1 MPPSKNGGIF
11 APQQIKLYMKRIITL
26 MAIAC
31 STTLFAQTDAQKQA
45 DQLRKDLE
53 KTGKVEK
60 QGWSKGGL
68 INIGLNQGMLEN
80 WAAGGERMSL
90 AANGQVNAFLN
101 NLNGNKVWENNLDA
115 YYGLNYVASNNFV
128 PRKLDDRLDISSRY
142 SLQPK
147 SWTNAPSKLKRHTY
161 LTGLLRFQSQ
171 FTPGYNYDLANFEKF
186 PISELFAPAYLT
198 LALGATYR
206 PNENFSVFFSPLA
219 ARMTVTKASYTKFAD
234 AFGVKKGKTSRMEMG
249 AYLTARYKTQLTKNI
264 SYNTR
269 LDLYSNYLA
278 KNTVENGITL
288 KKDNPGNV
296 DVLWDNFFAMKISK
310 FIGAGLGFTMIYDND
325 IPGQKTKSSTIS
337 GVSVPN
343 SAYGPLGWWQLKQ
356 VLNVGFSYKL

>member
-1 MPPSKNGGIF
+1 
-11 APQQIKLYMKRIITL
+11 MKRIF
-26 MAIAC
+26 
-31 STTLFAQTDAQKQA
+31 TLFAIALTSQAFAQDLNKKTDDLQ
-45 DQLRKDLE
+45 KDLDR
-53 KTGKVEK
+53 KVKAEH

-90 AANGQVNAFLN
+90 AGNGQINAFVN
-101 NLNGNKVWENNLDA
+101 NIKGNKAWENTLDA

-147 SWTNAPSKLKRHTY
+147 SWTTSPNKFKRHTY
-161 LTGLLRFQSQ
+161 LTGLFRFQSQ
-171 FTPGYNYDLANFEKF
+171 FTPGYNYDLADFEKY
-186 PISELFAPAYLT
+186 PISEFLAPAYFT

-206 PNENFSVFFSPLA
+206 PSDNFSVFFSPLA
-219 ARMTVTKASYTKFAD
+219 ARMTTTKKKYTEFTD
-234 AFGVKKGKTSRMEMG
+234 RFGVAKGKTSRMEMG
-249 AYLTARYKTQLTKNI
+249 AYMTARYKTQLTKNI

-269 LDLYSNYLA
+269 LDMYTNYLA
-278 KNTVENGITL
+278 KNTVENGVTI
-288 KKDNPGNV
+288 KKDNPGNI
-296 DVLWDNFFAMKISK
+296 DILWDNFFAMKISK

-325 IPGQKTKSSTIS
+325 VPGQMNKSSKIG
-337 GVSVPN
+337 GVDVPN